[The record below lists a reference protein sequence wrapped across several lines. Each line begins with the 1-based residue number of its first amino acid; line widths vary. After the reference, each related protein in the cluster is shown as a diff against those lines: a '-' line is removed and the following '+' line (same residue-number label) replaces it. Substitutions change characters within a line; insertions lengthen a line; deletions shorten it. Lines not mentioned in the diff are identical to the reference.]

1 MKLEGIILTQIRQLG
16 ELIPYDSIPVKYLV
30 KTSNRIVKKMVIKI
44 QMENGYKKV
53 RIYLAQNFSFSST
66 NELRSAA
73 YSDYPESTVPL
84 RTLRWI
90 CPKAMLLRVLALAKN
105 PCVTLSTNTT
115 LVNLV
120 PEHSVSLLVSLGTK
134 YARGTQIHTQAKH
147 SYTQNKS

>member
-1 MKLEGIILTQIRQLG
+1 MKLEGIILTQIKQLG

-30 KTSNRIVKKMVIKI
+30 KTSNRIVKRMVIKI

-53 RIYLAQNFSFSST
+53 RTYLAQNFSFSST

-73 YSDYPESTVPL
+73 YSDYPKSTAPL
-84 RTLRWI
+84 RTLRWV

-105 PCVTLSTNTT
+105 PRDSRTNTT
-115 LVNLV
+115 LVNLA

-147 SYTQNKS
+147 SHTQNKS